1 MRPYFLIIA
10 LLFLGGCSITKS
22 VPAKVEYRLM
32 TPKITAIEN
41 SSCSD
46 ITIKLEPIQSS
57 NLLRENRMYYVM
69 DGVQQRYFTQSLWSE
84 SPNKRVEQILKTVM
98 IESALF
104 ASVLDYRSNAETQ
117 WRYEVRIL
125 DAMQYFNGESSHIKL
140 SMNFVLI
147 KNVGR
152 EIVSSKHIQ
161 VELPAQTLNAK
172 GGVLALNNAIT
183 KVINQSVAWLQG
195 ECQSH

>member
-10 LLFLGGCSITKS
+10 LLFLSGCSITKS

-32 TPKITAIEN
+32 TPDVTPIQN
-41 SSCSD
+41 SSCAN
-46 ITIKLEPIQSS
+46 ITLKLEPIQSS
-57 NLLRENRMYYVM
+57 NILLEKRMYYVL
-69 DGVQQRYFTQSLWSE
+69 DGIEQRYFTQSLWSE
-84 SPNKRVEQILKTVM
+84 GPNKRVEQILKTVM
-98 IESALF
+98 VESNLF

-125 DAMQYFNGESSHIKL
+125 DAIQYFNGETSHIKL
-140 SMNFVLI
+140 SMDFVLI

-152 EIVSSKHIQ
+152 EIVSSKHI
-161 VELPAQTLNAK
+161 EMEIPSKTLDAK
-172 GGVLALNNAIT
+172 GGVLALNEALDKIVRQNI
-183 KVINQSVAWLQG
+183 SWLQS